1 MTVLRDPEQAETRLL
16 HALIDFADKDVL
28 EVGAGDGRLTW
39 RYAAATR
46 SVLALDPVAD
56 CIAQARADAPPELRP
71 KLNFQVGDITTTRLP
86 AAAFDLAILSWSLC

>member
-16 HALIDFADKDVL
+16 HALINFADKDVL

-46 SVLALDPVAD
+46 SVLALDPAAD
-56 CIAQARADAPPELRP
+56 CIARAKAATPPELRTT
-71 KLNFQVGDITTTRLP
+71 LTFQVGDITTTRLP
-86 AAAFDLAILSWSLC
+86 QAEFDLAILSWSLC